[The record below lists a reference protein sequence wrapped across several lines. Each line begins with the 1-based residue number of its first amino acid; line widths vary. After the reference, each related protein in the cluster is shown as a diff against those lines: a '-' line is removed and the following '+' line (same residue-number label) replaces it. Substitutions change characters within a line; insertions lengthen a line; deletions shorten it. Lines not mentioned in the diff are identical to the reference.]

1 VSTGIQAVSADLRK
15 VVYGDIGVVATC
27 DEILEYLRN
36 RPPRGHPG
44 THGYYDAVNFCMP
57 RLATA
62 KHDAFKQEE
71 EWRLILSRY
80 GVGTPAQVK
89 VRTSPQLT
97 PYIELEFDQS
107 CIAEIV
113 IGPGGD
119 SHSERAVR
127 AALQANNYNPNEVQI
142 THSRAPFRG

>member
-1 VSTGIQAVSADLRK
+1 M
-15 VVYGDIGVVATC
+15 
-27 DEILEYLRN
+27 
-36 RPPRGHPG
+36 
-44 THGYYDAVNFCMP
+44 NFCMP

-71 EWRLILSRY
+71 EWRLILSKY

-97 PYIELEFDQS
+97 PYVELGFDQS

-127 AALQANNYNPNEVQI
+127 AALRANNYNPNEVQI

>member
-1 VSTGIQAVSADLRK
+1 M
-15 VVYGDIGVVATC
+15 
-27 DEILEYLRN
+27 
-36 RPPRGHPG
+36 
-44 THGYYDAVNFCMP
+44 NFCMP

-71 EWRLILSRY
+71 EWRLILSKY

-97 PYIELEFDQS
+97 PYVELGFDQS

-127 AALQANNYNPNEVQI
+127 AALRANNYNRTKCRSHTLEPRFAANRYAVPLRQLLCERDA
-142 THSRAPFRG
+142 SGNPRGRGPLADPRTGAGCGRGRTLT